1 MHEHFRKV
9 AEPVVEPYTSAT
21 LCLLTAEQPDP
32 VVAAG
37 QYFDARAGKIEPII
51 GLVGVGVG
59 IGPEMSRFLEVGAS
73 LITFGKERLVGEIDE
88 I

>member
-1 MHEHFRKV
+1 MREHFRKV

-37 QYFDARAGKIEPII
+37 QYFDAWSGKIEPII

-59 IGPEMSRFLEVGAS
+59 VGLNVRISRSWCEFDY
-73 LITFGKERLVGEIDE
+73 IQKRQFGG
-88 I
+88 